1 MNTMKEWH
9 AGGRKT
15 RRNKRMNKKAIAAE
29 ALALMPPMGP
39 VRQQVE
45 MQLAFL
51 TQNMMAATVRANRI
65 PPPAEPDPDLQPVRQ
80 GNRWVTPSP
89 SDQSAYRIAE
99 LQEAARMSFASARLV
114 AALGRLRVEFRQH
127 HTVSRVTTI
136 ENPQTHKRS
145 VTSWNS
151 SFDAPSPHSAGF
163 APPDISPDLAE
174 AAAVEPQPPPPPE
187 NGGSNAGA

>member
-1 MNTMKEWH
+1 MKEKRT
-9 AGGRKT
+9 GGRKT
-15 RRNKRMNKKAIAAE
+15 RASRKEAE
-29 ALALMPPMGP
+29 ALMPPMGP

-51 TQNMMAATVRANRI
+51 TQNMMASTVRANRV
-65 PPPAEPDPDLQPVRQ
+65 PPPAEPDPNAEPVRV

-114 AALGRLRVEFRQH
+114 RALGALRTEFRQH
-127 HTVSRVTTI
+127 HTVSHVTTV
-136 ENPQTHKRS
+136 NDPDKHKRS

-151 SFDAPSPHSAGF
+151 SFDAPTTYCAGF
-163 APPDISPDLAE
+163 ETADLAPND
-174 AAAVEPQPPPPPE
+174 AASPPPPE
-187 NGGSNAGA
+187 NGGSNAEP

>member
-1 MNTMKEWH
+1 MKERH

-15 RRNKRMNKKAIAAE
+15 RTKKKAIAAE

-45 MQLAFL
+45 LQLAFL
-51 TQNMMAATVRANRI
+51 TQNVMAATVRANRV
-65 PPPAEPDPDLQPVRQ
+65 PPPAEPDPSAEPVRQ

-99 LQEAARMSFASARLV
+99 LQEAARMSLASARLIE
-114 AALGRLRVEFRQH
+114 ALNGTRTEFRQH
-127 HTVSRVTTI
+127 YTVSHVTTV
-136 ENPQTHKRS
+136 EDPDKHKRS
-145 VTSWNS
+145 VTSWTG
-151 SFDAPSPHSAGF
+151 SFAAPTAQPGDF
-163 APPDISPDLAE
+163 TPPDIPPEVAG
-174 AAAVEPQPPPPPE
+174 EPPSPPPPQ

>member
-1 MNTMKEWH
+1 MSKK
-9 AGGRKT
+9 AGGRRT
-15 RRNKRMNKKAIAAE
+15 RVTRKEAE
-29 ALALMPPMGP
+29 ALMPPMGP

-51 TQNMMAATVRANRI
+51 TQNMMMSTVRANRI
-65 PPPAEPDPDLQPVRQ
+65 PPPAEPDPYAEPVRR

-99 LQEAARMSFASARLV
+99 LQEAARMSLASARLV
-114 AALGRLRVEFRQH
+114 AALGRLRTEFRQH
-127 HTVSRVTTI
+127 HTVSRVTTV

-151 SFDAPSPHSAGF
+151 SFDGPTPYSAGF
-163 APPDISPDLAE
+163 APPDISPDLAKP
-174 AAAVEPQPPPPPE
+174 AAEEPPPPPPPE
-187 NGGSNAGA
+187 NGGSNADA

>member
-1 MNTMKEWH
+1 MKKK

-15 RRNKRMNKKAIAAE
+15 RVSRKEAE
-29 ALALMPPMGP
+29 ALMPPMGS

-51 TQNMMAATVRANRI
+51 TQNVMMSTVRANRV
-65 PPPAEPDPDLQPVRQ
+65 PPPAEPDPNAEPVRQ
-80 GNRWVTPSP
+80 GNRWVRPSP

-114 AALGRLRVEFRQH
+114 SALGRLRTEFRQH
-127 HTVSRVTTI
+127 HTVSHVTTV
-136 ENPQTHKRS
+136 NDPAKHKRS

-151 SFDAPSPHSAGF
+151 SFDAPTTYSAGF
-163 APPDISPDLAE
+163 ESFDIPPHLAKT
-174 AAAVEPQPPPPPE
+174 AKDEPPSPPPPE
-187 NGGSNAGA
+187 NGGSNADA

>member
-1 MNTMKEWH
+1 MKERR

-15 RRNKRMNKKAIAAE
+15 RMNKKPIAAE
-29 ALALMPPMGP
+29 ASALMPPMGP

-51 TQNMMAATVRANRI
+51 TQNVMMATVRANRI
-65 PPPAEPDPDLQPVRQ
+65 PPPAEPDPNMEPVRQ

-99 LQEAARMSFASARLV
+99 LQEAARMSLASARLIE
-114 AALGRLRVEFRQH
+114 ALNGARTEFRQH
-127 HTVSRVTTI
+127 YTVSHVTTV
-136 ENPQTHKRS
+136 EDPDKRKRS
-145 VTSWNS
+145 VTSWTGNFS
-151 SFDAPSPHSAGF
+151 APTARPSDF
-163 APPDISPDLAE
+163 APPPEVADE
-174 AAAVEPQPPPPPE
+174 APPPPQ